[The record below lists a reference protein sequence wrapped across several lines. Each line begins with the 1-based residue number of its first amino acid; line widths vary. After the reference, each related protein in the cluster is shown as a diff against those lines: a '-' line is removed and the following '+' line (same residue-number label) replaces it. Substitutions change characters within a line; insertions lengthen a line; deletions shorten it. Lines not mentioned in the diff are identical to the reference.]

1 LKHTAIWPAPLAAA
15 VIGVEHLETSL
26 RFYRDVVGLEP
37 TAERELRGEGFCSHW
52 LLPAGSAARAVLLSM
67 AGVEV
72 GRVVLI
78 EFASAS
84 RRRVRQAGE
93 FTLRGLWNL
102 NFYVADIRRTC
113 AELAANGY
121 ALWSDPVEY
130 EVDAASGA
138 PIEALFDG
146 PDGVAIN
153 LVEPRGGSDTVI
165 GRVRLEVERYG
176 RTRTGWTAV
185 ATTSHSVHDADA
197 ARTFYKQVFGS
208 RVLMDVILEKPAT
221 NGFLRRP
228 ADARTRAVFLAGEH
242 FFGKVALSQ
251 NLNYPVPDHV
261 VDARPPNIGYLA
273 QSFVVPDVA
282 AAFARGLASGAE
294 RFSAPLEVDA
304 WGEGHSRPAALLR
317 SPGSGALIQLVG
329 ERR

>member
-1 LKHTAIWPAPLAAA
+1 MMALWPAPLAAA
-15 VIGVEHLETSL
+15 VIGVERLEASL
-26 RFYRDVVGLEP
+26 GFYRDVVGLEP
-37 TAERELRGEGFCSHW
+37 TAERELRGEAFCAHW
-52 LLPAGSAARAVLLSM
+52 QLPAGTSARAVVLGM
-67 AGVEV
+67 PGVAV

-78 EFASAS
+78 EFAAAW

-113 AELAANGY
+113 TELAAAGFM
-121 ALWSDPVEY
+121 LWSDPVEY
-130 EVDAASGA
+130 EVDASSGS

-185 ATTSHSVHDADA
+185 ATTSHSVCDADA
-197 ARTFYKQVFGS
+197 ARTFYAQVFGS

-228 ADARTRAVFLAGEH
+228 RDARTRAVFLAGEH

-261 VDARPPNIGYLA
+261 ADARPPHIGYLA
-273 QSFVVPDVA
+273 QSFALPDVD
-282 AAFARGLASGAE
+282 AAFARALASGAE
-294 RFSAPLEVDA
+294 PFSAPLEVDA
-304 WGEGHSRPAALLR
+304 WGDGQTRRAAVLR
-317 SPGSGALIQLVG
+317 SPGSGALIQVVG
-329 ERR
+329 DPR